1 MNWDIVYK
9 GIYDENGRSIF
20 ERKLSASFLESIKR
34 AQGPY
39 VFANQYLNEIIPT
52 DLQSF
57 KREWLAYYDSV
68 PECTHNFMF
77 IDPAISQAD
86 SADFTGV
93 VVVAVDADKRWYVRY
108 ARRHKITPPQIIEL
122 IFTLAKEFDPQIIG
136 IEDVAYQK
144 ALLYFMDEE
153 MRRRNVLLPIKGV
166 KPPTDRNKQMRILG
180 ALVPRFFS
188 GTVLLNRGLTD
199 LEIELLKFP
208 RGSHDDLI
216 DALAAVEYIYY
227 PPPREKEWDKKPG
240 INSADYERYYIH
252 KLKGRQDGTFQQ
264 ED

>member
-1 MNWDIVYK
+1 MQWDIVYK
-9 GIYDENGRSIF
+9 GIYDEDGRSIF
-20 ERKLSASFLESIKR
+20 ERKLPTSFLDSIKR

-52 DLQSF
+52 ELQSF
-57 KREWLAYYDSV
+57 KREWLVYYNSL
-68 PECTHNFMF
+68 PSSIHNFMF

-122 IFTLAKEFDPQIIG
+122 IFALAKEFDPQIIG

-188 GTVLLNRGLTD
+188 GTVMLNRGLTD
-199 LEIELLKFP
+199 LELELLKFP

-227 PPPREKEWDKKPG
+227 PPPHEKEWAKKPAP
-240 INSADYERYYIH
+240 NAPNYESYYIN
-252 KLKGRQDGTFQQ
+252 KLRGGQDGRTDQ
-264 ED
+264 EE